1 MGCNSFYMLN
11 MLVVNLKYK
20 SYIIQPKLAFLKLVT
35 VSSLIFTVHKIL
47 SDHIIAY
54 HLTTTGSL
62 LLLENKEIAET
73 SNALICYVALKE
85 TFVLQSDEAT

>member
-20 SYIIQPKLAFLKLVT
+20 SYIIQPKSTFLKLVT
-35 VSSLIFTVHKIL
+35 VSSLILTVHKIL

-54 HLTTTGSL
+54 HLTTTGTL
-62 LLLENKEIAET
+62 FYNKEIENPPNKEIAMH
-73 SNALICYVALKE
+73 
-85 TFVLQSDEAT
+85 